1 MFDGIPVGNL
11 SAGALLA
18 LVVVMILTDRLIT
31 RKRLEDSQ
39 KETDNWRKVAEVSQ
53 AQTAK
58 LHENSEL
65 TVALLRSIKDHSGGG
80 G

>member
-1 MFDGIPVGNL
+1 MFDGIPVGNI
-11 SAGALLA
+11 SAGALLG
-18 LVVVMILTDRLIT
+18 LVILMILTDRLVT

-39 KETDNWRKVAEVSQ
+39 RETENWRQVAEVSQ

-58 LHENSEL
+58 LLENSEL

-80 G
+80 V